1 MKTSKLSI
9 RLLWYITPLVILPL
23 LFLGGF
29 TLTNVTNSTQKQ
41 ADLIMSRFV
50 EQQQQ
55 KVFNYIDSF
64 HSTAKLLSTS
74 PVLND
79 FLSND
84 IHADG
89 SYTRRL
95 GALMDVFA
103 SYSEAYPDIISINL
117 VSASGKSDAYYSNNL
132 TTAPQSYPFFKQVL
146 QSNLRQQQFMVQ
158 NNDGTT
164 NLFFVQRVQSVDYYL
179 KRPQQLGFIV
189 LQVEPSILNTSIL
202 EAPYNNTLNLLL
214 TNDGQILFSSDYSLR
229 GQYIT
234 EHELEQVHDLADVG
248 TLSTIELSSIDK
260 IERMIFAVQMS
271 GGYYFVSTIPKGVL
285 YQSGKAISLITGL
298 IVIISVI
305 TLPILIFV
313 VVRNLLLNP
322 IELLG
327 AASHRVG
334 DGDLSVNLPAHTN
347 DEVGVLFNDFNHMIN
362 QIRHYQEQLEEYKH
376 HLEDKVESRTKALE
390 AMNSQLELAIAQ
402 AEQANQLKSRFLA
415 NMSHE
420 IRTPLTAIMGFTE
433 QLLIND
439 KVVNDK
445 QHLNTI
451 LRNSKHLLELINNIL
466 DLSKIEAEKLAVE
479 QAPLNVV
486 QLVHDIESIIEP
498 LAHDK
503 QLAFSIHY
511 ELPLPRTIYSDMTR
525 LKQILINIA
534 SNAVKFTEQ
543 GNVSICVHYLQ
554 SKQQLEFVVK
564 DTGIG
569 MSEHQIERIFKPFE
583 QADATTTRRFGGTG
597 LGLCISKNLAQLLGG
612 DVTLKSEIGIGS
624 RFAITVDCHINE
636 PKQPL
641 ELLTEQAQLIPE
653 KDPFLSFATSS
664 FDANILV
671 AEDNPDNQLLIKL
684 LLQTWGLEPDMANN
698 GAQAVEMALVND
710 YQLIIMGFTEQLL
723 INDKVVNDKQ
733 HLNTILRNS
742 KHLLELINNILDLSK
757 IEAEKLAVEQ
767 APLNVVQLVH
777 DIESII
783 EPLAHDKQLAFSIHY
798 ELPLPR
804 TIYSDMTRL
813 KQILINIASNAVKF
827 TEQGNVSICV
837 HYLQSKQ
844 QLEFVVKDTGIGM
857 SEHQIERIFKPFEQ
871 ADATTTRR
879 FGGTGLGL
887 CISKNLAQLL
897 GGDVTLKSEIG
908 IGSRFAITVDCHI
921 NEPKQPLELLTEQA
935 QLIPEKDPFLSFATS
950 SFDANIL
957 VAEDNPDN
965 QLLIKLLLQTWGL
978 EPDMANNGAQ
988 AVEMAL
994 VNDYQL
1000 IIMDMQMPVMGG
1012 LEATK
1017 MLRHAAYDG
1026 PIIALTANVMN
1037 HDIDT
1042 YIEAG
1047 CDKALAK
1054 PIDKDALEN
1063 VLVSYLNLEK
1073 DNQNKWDSLLK
1084 SEKFQQINDN
1094 YVANLPS
1101 YLQKVNSLKAS
1112 NDAEALRSVAHS
1124 LKGSA
1129 GCFNFDDIYHS
1140 AALLEENL
1148 LSNDQAQRPTLIV
1161 NLINAIEQTIA
1172 RSKETA

>member
-1 MKTSKLSI
+1 
-9 RLLWYITPLVILPL
+9 
-23 LFLGGF
+23 
-29 TLTNVTNSTQKQ
+29 
-41 ADLIMSRFV
+41 
-50 EQQQQ
+50 
-55 KVFNYIDSF
+55 
-64 HSTAKLLSTS
+64 
-74 PVLND
+74 
-79 FLSND
+79 
-84 IHADG
+84 
-89 SYTRRL
+89 
-95 GALMDVFA
+95 
-103 SYSEAYPDIISINL
+103 
-117 VSASGKSDAYYSNNL
+117 
-132 TTAPQSYPFFKQVL
+132 
-146 QSNLRQQQFMVQ
+146 
-158 NNDGTT
+158 
-164 NLFFVQRVQSVDYYL
+164 
-179 KRPQQLGFIV
+179 
-189 LQVEPSILNTSIL
+189 
-202 EAPYNNTLNLLL
+202 
-214 TNDGQILFSSDYSLR
+214 
-229 GQYIT
+229 
-234 EHELEQVHDLADVG
+234 
-248 TLSTIELSSIDK
+248 
-260 IERMIFAVQMS
+260 MIFAVQMS

-420 IRTPLTAIMGFTE
+420 IRTPLTA
-433 QLLIND
+433 
-439 KVVNDK
+439 
-445 QHLNTI
+445 
-451 LRNSKHLLELINNIL
+451 
-466 DLSKIEAEKLAVE
+466 
-479 QAPLNVV
+479 
-486 QLVHDIESIIEP
+486 
-498 LAHDK
+498 
-503 QLAFSIHY
+503 
-511 ELPLPRTIYSDMTR
+511 
-525 LKQILINIA
+525 
-534 SNAVKFTEQ
+534 
-543 GNVSICVHYLQ
+543 
-554 SKQQLEFVVK
+554 
-564 DTGIG
+564 
-569 MSEHQIERIFKPFE
+569 
-583 QADATTTRRFGGTG
+583 
-597 LGLCISKNLAQLLGG
+597 
-612 DVTLKSEIGIGS
+612 
-624 RFAITVDCHINE
+624 
-636 PKQPL
+636 
-641 ELLTEQAQLIPE
+641 
-653 KDPFLSFATSS
+653 
-664 FDANILV
+664 
-671 AEDNPDNQLLIKL
+671 
-684 LLQTWGLEPDMANN
+684 
-698 GAQAVEMALVND
+698 
-710 YQLIIMGFTEQLL
+710 IMGFTEQLL

-1172 RSKETA
+1172 KSKETA

>member
-50 EQQQQ
+50 DQQQQ

-74 PVLND
+74 PVLSD
-79 FLSND
+79 FLAND
-84 IHADG
+84 VRADG
-89 SYTRRL
+89 NYTRHL

-117 VSASGKSDAYYSNNL
+117 VSSSGKSDAYYSNNL
-132 TTAPQSYPFFKQVL
+132 TTAPKTYPFFNKVL
-146 QSNLRQQQFMVQ
+146 QSNLSQQQFMVQ
-158 NNDGTT
+158 KSDGTT
-164 NLFFVQRVQSVDYYL
+164 SLYFIQRIYSVDYYL

-189 LQVEPSILNTSIL
+189 VHVEPSILNTSIL

-214 TNDGQILFSSDYSLR
+214 TNDGKILFSSDYSMR
-229 GQYIT
+229 GQYIS
-234 EHELEQVHDLADVG
+234 EYELNQVHDLADIG

-271 GGYYFVSTIPKGVL
+271 GGYYYISTIPKGVL

-327 AASHRVG
+327 EASHRVG
-334 DGDLSVNLPAHTN
+334 DGDLLVYLPAHTN
-347 DEVGVLFNDFNHMIN
+347 DEMGILFNDFNHMVN

-390 AMNSQLELAIAQ
+390 AMNSQLELAIEQ

-433 QLLIND
+433 QLLHNVKIT
-439 KVVNDK
+439 NDK
-445 QHLNTI
+445 QHLSTI

-466 DLSKIEAEKLAVE
+466 DLSKIEAEKLAVDE
-479 QAPLNVV
+479 VPLNVV
-486 QLVHDIESIIEP
+486 QLVHDIESIIQP
-498 LAHDK
+498 LAQQK
-503 QLAFSIHY
+503 QLSLGIHY
-511 ELPLPRTIYSDMTR
+511 ELPLPRTIYSDVTR

-534 SNAVKFTEQ
+534 NNAVKFTEQ
-543 GNVSICVHYLQ
+543 GHVSICIHYLAQ
-554 SKQQLEFVVK
+554 SQILEFVIK

-569 MSEHQIERIFKPFE
+569 MSEHQINRVFKPFE

-612 DVTLKSEIGIGS
+612 DVDLQSEVGVGS
-624 RFAITVDCHINE
+624 RFAITVACHLSQA
-636 PKQPL
+636 QPTL
-641 ELLTEQAQLIPE
+641 ELLTDDSQLIPE
-653 KDPFLSFATSS
+653 KDPLLSFATNH

-684 LLQTWGLEPDMANN
+684 LLQTWGLDPD
-698 GAQAVEMALVND
+698 
-710 YQLIIMGFTEQLL
+710 
-723 INDKVVNDKQ
+723 
-733 HLNTILRNS
+733 
-742 KHLLELINNILDLSK
+742 
-757 IEAEKLAVEQ
+757 
-767 APLNVVQLVH
+767 
-777 DIESII
+777 
-783 EPLAHDKQLAFSIHY
+783 
-798 ELPLPR
+798 
-804 TIYSDMTRL
+804 
-813 KQILINIASNAVKF
+813 IAS
-827 TEQGNVSICV
+827 
-837 HYLQSKQ
+837 
-844 QLEFVVKDTGIGM
+844 
-857 SEHQIERIFKPFEQ
+857 
-871 ADATTTRR
+871 
-879 FGGTGLGL
+879 
-887 CISKNLAQLL
+887 
-897 GGDVTLKSEIG
+897 
-908 IGSRFAITVDCHI
+908 
-921 NEPKQPLELLTEQA
+921 
-935 QLIPEKDPFLSFATS
+935 
-950 SFDANIL
+950 
-957 VAEDNPDN
+957 
-965 QLLIKLLLQTWGL
+965 
-978 EPDMANNGAQ
+978 NGAQ

-1042 YIEAG
+1042 YIQAG

-1054 PIDKDALEN
+1054 PIDKDALES
-1063 VLVSYLNLEK
+1063 VLVSYLHLEK

-1084 SEKFQQINDN
+1084 SEKFQQITNN
-1094 YVANLPS
+1094 YLANLPT
-1101 YLQKVNSLKAS
+1101 YLVEIKALQHS
-1112 NDAEALRSVAHS
+1112 DDWEALRSVTHS
-1124 LKGSA
+1124 IKGSS

-1140 AALLEENL
+1140 AGALEDSLKGNNKAPRKE
-1148 LSNDQAQRPTLIV
+1148 
-1161 NLINAIEQTIA
+1161 LINALMAAIE
-1172 RSKETA
+1172 RSINERNK

>member
-64 HSTAKLLSTS
+64 HSTTKLLSTS
-74 PVLND
+74 PVLSD
-79 FLSND
+79 FLAND
-84 IHADG
+84 VRANG
-89 SYTRRL
+89 SYTRQL

-103 SYSEAYPDIISINL
+103 SYSEAYPDIVSINL
-117 VSASGKSDAYYSNNL
+117 VSESGKSDAYYSNNL
-132 TTAPQSYPFFKQVL
+132 TTAPKSYPFLNKVL
-146 QSNLRQQQFMVQ
+146 QSNLSQQQFMDQ
-158 NNDGTT
+158 KSDGTT
-164 NLFFVQRVQSVDYYL
+164 SLYFIQRIYSVDYYL

-189 LQVEPSILNTSIL
+189 VHVEPSILNTSIL

-214 TNDGQILFSSDYSLR
+214 TKDGKILFSSDYSMR
-229 GQYIT
+229 GQYIS
-234 EHELEQVHDLADVG
+234 EYELNRIHDLADIG

-271 GGYYFVSTIPKGVL
+271 GGYYYVSTIPKAVL

-298 IVIISVI
+298 IVLISVI

-347 DEVGVLFNDFNHMIN
+347 DEVGILFNDFNHMVN
-362 QIRHYQEQLEEYKH
+362 QIRHYQQQLEDYKH

-433 QLLIND
+433 QLLHND
-439 KVVNDK
+439 KIANDK
-445 QHLNTI
+445 QHLSTI

-466 DLSKIEAEKLAVE
+466 DLSKIEAEKLAVD
-479 QAPLNVV
+479 QAPINVV

-498 LAHDK
+498 LAKEK
-503 QLAFSIHY
+503 QLTLNINY
-511 ELPLPRTIYSDMTR
+511 ELPLPRTIYSDITR
-525 LKQILINIA
+525 LKQILINVA
-534 SNAVKFTEQ
+534 NNAVKFTEQ
-543 GNVSICVHYLQ
+543 GSVSICVHFHQ
-554 SKQQLEFVVK
+554 KRKMLEFVVT

-569 MSEHQIERIFKPFE
+569 MSENQIKRVFKPFE

-612 DVTLKSEIGIGS
+612 DVVLKSEIGKGS
-624 RFAITVDCHINE
+624 KFSISVSCHLTGRK
-636 PKQPL
+636 PALQ
-641 ELLTEQAQLIPE
+641 LLTDKSQLTPE
-653 KDPFLSFATSS
+653 RDPLLSFATNH

-684 LLQTWGLEPDMANN
+684 LLQTWGLEPD
-698 GAQAVEMALVND
+698 
-710 YQLIIMGFTEQLL
+710 
-723 INDKVVNDKQ
+723 
-733 HLNTILRNS
+733 
-742 KHLLELINNILDLSK
+742 
-757 IEAEKLAVEQ
+757 
-767 APLNVVQLVH
+767 
-777 DIESII
+777 
-783 EPLAHDKQLAFSIHY
+783 
-798 ELPLPR
+798 
-804 TIYSDMTRL
+804 
-813 KQILINIASNAVKF
+813 IAS
-827 TEQGNVSICV
+827 
-837 HYLQSKQ
+837 
-844 QLEFVVKDTGIGM
+844 
-857 SEHQIERIFKPFEQ
+857 
-871 ADATTTRR
+871 
-879 FGGTGLGL
+879 
-887 CISKNLAQLL
+887 
-897 GGDVTLKSEIG
+897 
-908 IGSRFAITVDCHI
+908 
-921 NEPKQPLELLTEQA
+921 
-935 QLIPEKDPFLSFATS
+935 
-950 SFDANIL
+950 
-957 VAEDNPDN
+957 
-965 QLLIKLLLQTWGL
+965 
-978 EPDMANNGAQ
+978 NGAQ

-1037 HDIDT
+1037 HDIGT
-1042 YIEAG
+1042 YLEAG
-1047 CDKALAK
+1047 CDKALGK

-1063 VLVSYLNLEK
+1063 VLVSYLHLEK
-1073 DNQNKWDSLLK
+1073 DNQNKWDNLLK
-1084 SEKFQQINDN
+1084 SEKFQQIADN
-1094 YVANLPS
+1094 YLANLPT
-1101 YLQKVNSLKAS
+1101 YLDEVKTYQRS
-1112 NDAEALRSVAHS
+1112 DDWEALRNVAHS
-1124 LKGSA
+1124 IKGSA

-1140 AALLEENL
+1140 AGALEDSLK
-1148 LSNDQAQRPTLIV
+1148 NDNKIVRDDLIAD
-1161 NLINAIEQTIA
+1161 LITAIENSINNKQV
-1172 RSKETA
+1172 

>member
-64 HSTAKLLSTS
+64 HSTTKLLSTS
-74 PVLND
+74 PVLSD
-79 FLSND
+79 FLAND
-84 IHADG
+84 VRANG
-89 SYTRRL
+89 SYTRQL

-103 SYSEAYPDIISINL
+103 SYSEAYPDIVSINL

-132 TTAPQSYPFFKQVL
+132 TTAPKSYPFLNKVL
-146 QSNLRQQQFMVQ
+146 QSNLSQQQFMDQ
-158 NNDGTT
+158 KSDGTT
-164 NLFFVQRVQSVDYYL
+164 SLYFIQRIYSVDYYL

-189 LQVEPSILNTSIL
+189 VHVEPSILNTSIL

-214 TNDGQILFSSDYSLR
+214 TKDGKILFSSDYSMR
-229 GQYIT
+229 GQYIS
-234 EHELEQVHDLADVG
+234 EYELNRIHDLADIG

-271 GGYYFVSTIPKGVL
+271 GGYYYVSTIPKAVL

-298 IVIISVI
+298 IVLISVI

-347 DEVGVLFNDFNHMIN
+347 DEVGILFNDFNHMVN
-362 QIRHYQEQLEEYKH
+362 QIRHYQQQLEDYKH

-433 QLLIND
+433 QLLHND
-439 KVVNDK
+439 KIANDK
-445 QHLNTI
+445 QHLSTI

-466 DLSKIEAEKLAVE
+466 DLSKIEAEKLAVD
-479 QAPLNVV
+479 QAPINVV

-498 LAHDK
+498 LAKEK
-503 QLAFSIHY
+503 QLTLNINY
-511 ELPLPRTIYSDMTR
+511 ELPLPRTIYSDITR
-525 LKQILINIA
+525 LKQILINVA
-534 SNAVKFTEQ
+534 NNAVKFTEQ
-543 GNVSICVHYLQ
+543 GSVSICVHFHQ
-554 SKQQLEFVVK
+554 KRKMLEFVVT

-569 MSEHQIERIFKPFE
+569 MSENQIKRVFKPFE

-612 DVTLKSEIGIGS
+612 DVVLKSEIGKGS
-624 RFAITVDCHINE
+624 KFSISVSCHLTGRK
-636 PKQPL
+636 PALQ
-641 ELLTEQAQLIPE
+641 LLTDKSQLTPE
-653 KDPFLSFATSS
+653 RDPLLSFATNH

-684 LLQTWGLEPDMANN
+684 LLQTWGLEPD
-698 GAQAVEMALVND
+698 
-710 YQLIIMGFTEQLL
+710 
-723 INDKVVNDKQ
+723 
-733 HLNTILRNS
+733 
-742 KHLLELINNILDLSK
+742 
-757 IEAEKLAVEQ
+757 
-767 APLNVVQLVH
+767 
-777 DIESII
+777 
-783 EPLAHDKQLAFSIHY
+783 
-798 ELPLPR
+798 
-804 TIYSDMTRL
+804 
-813 KQILINIASNAVKF
+813 IAS
-827 TEQGNVSICV
+827 
-837 HYLQSKQ
+837 
-844 QLEFVVKDTGIGM
+844 
-857 SEHQIERIFKPFEQ
+857 
-871 ADATTTRR
+871 
-879 FGGTGLGL
+879 
-887 CISKNLAQLL
+887 
-897 GGDVTLKSEIG
+897 
-908 IGSRFAITVDCHI
+908 
-921 NEPKQPLELLTEQA
+921 
-935 QLIPEKDPFLSFATS
+935 
-950 SFDANIL
+950 
-957 VAEDNPDN
+957 
-965 QLLIKLLLQTWGL
+965 
-978 EPDMANNGAQ
+978 NGAQ

-1012 LEATK
+1012 LEATR

-1037 HDIDT
+1037 HDIGT
-1042 YIEAG
+1042 YLEAG
-1047 CDKALAK
+1047 CDKALGK

-1063 VLVSYLNLEK
+1063 VLVSYLHLEK
-1073 DNQNKWDSLLK
+1073 DNQNKWDNLLK
-1084 SEKFQQINDN
+1084 SEKFQQIADN
-1094 YVANLPS
+1094 YLANLPT
-1101 YLQKVNSLKAS
+1101 YLDEVKTYQRS
-1112 NDAEALRSVAHS
+1112 DDWEALRNVAHS
-1124 LKGSA
+1124 IKGSA

-1140 AALLEENL
+1140 AGALEDSLKSDNKIVR
-1148 LSNDQAQRPTLIV
+1148 DDLIAD
-1161 NLINAIEQTIA
+1161 LITAIENSINNKQV
-1172 RSKETA
+1172 

>member
-710 YQLIIMGFTEQLL
+710 YQLIIM
-723 INDKVVNDKQ
+723 
-733 HLNTILRNS
+733 
-742 KHLLELINNILDLSK
+742 
-757 IEAEKLAVEQ
+757 
-767 APLNVVQLVH
+767 
-777 DIESII
+777 
-783 EPLAHDKQLAFSIHY
+783 
-798 ELPLPR
+798 
-804 TIYSDMTRL
+804 
-813 KQILINIASNAVKF
+813 
-827 TEQGNVSICV
+827 
-837 HYLQSKQ
+837 
-844 QLEFVVKDTGIGM
+844 
-857 SEHQIERIFKPFEQ
+857 
-871 ADATTTRR
+871 
-879 FGGTGLGL
+879 
-887 CISKNLAQLL
+887 
-897 GGDVTLKSEIG
+897 
-908 IGSRFAITVDCHI
+908 
-921 NEPKQPLELLTEQA
+921 
-935 QLIPEKDPFLSFATS
+935 
-950 SFDANIL
+950 
-957 VAEDNPDN
+957 
-965 QLLIKLLLQTWGL
+965 
-978 EPDMANNGAQ
+978 
-988 AVEMAL
+988 
-994 VNDYQL
+994 
-1000 IIMDMQMPVMGG
+1000 DMQMPVMGG

>member
-64 HSTAKLLSTS
+64 HSTTKLLSTS
-74 PVLND
+74 PVLSD
-79 FLSND
+79 FLTND
-84 IHADG
+84 VRANG
-89 SYTRRL
+89 SYTRQL
-95 GALMDVFA
+95 GALVDVFA
-103 SYSEAYPDIISINL
+103 SYSEAYPDIVSINL

-132 TTAPQSYPFFKQVL
+132 TTAPKSYPFLNKVL
-146 QSNLRQQQFMVQ
+146 QSNLSQQQFMDQ
-158 NNDGTT
+158 KSDGTT
-164 NLFFVQRVQSVDYYL
+164 SLYFIQRIYSVDYYL

-189 LQVEPSILNTSIL
+189 VHVEPSILNTSIL

-214 TNDGQILFSSDYSLR
+214 TKDGKILFSSDYSMR
-229 GQYIT
+229 GQYIS
-234 EHELEQVHDLADVG
+234 EYELNRIHDLADIG

-271 GGYYFVSTIPKGVL
+271 GGYYYVSTIPKAVL

-298 IVIISVI
+298 IVLISVI

-347 DEVGVLFNDFNHMIN
+347 DEVGILFNDFNHMVN
-362 QIRHYQEQLEEYKH
+362 QIRHYQQQLEDYKH

-433 QLLIND
+433 QLLHND
-439 KVVNDK
+439 KIANDK
-445 QHLNTI
+445 QHLSTI

-466 DLSKIEAEKLAVE
+466 DLSKIEAEKLAVD
-479 QAPLNVV
+479 QAPINVV

-498 LAHDK
+498 LAKEK
-503 QLAFSIHY
+503 QLTLNINY
-511 ELPLPRTIYSDMTR
+511 ELPLPRTIYSDITR
-525 LKQILINIA
+525 LKQILINVA
-534 SNAVKFTEQ
+534 NNAVKFTEQ
-543 GNVSICVHYLQ
+543 GNVSICVHFHQ
-554 SKQQLEFVVK
+554 KRKMLEFVVT

-569 MSEHQIERIFKPFE
+569 MSENQIKRVFKPFE

-612 DVTLKSEIGIGS
+612 DVVLKSEIGKGS
-624 RFAITVDCHINE
+624 KFSISVSCHLTGRK
-636 PKQPL
+636 PALQ
-641 ELLTEQAQLIPE
+641 LLTDKSQLTPE
-653 KDPFLSFATSS
+653 RDPLLSFATNH

-684 LLQTWGLEPDMANN
+684 LLQTWGLEPD
-698 GAQAVEMALVND
+698 
-710 YQLIIMGFTEQLL
+710 
-723 INDKVVNDKQ
+723 
-733 HLNTILRNS
+733 
-742 KHLLELINNILDLSK
+742 
-757 IEAEKLAVEQ
+757 
-767 APLNVVQLVH
+767 
-777 DIESII
+777 
-783 EPLAHDKQLAFSIHY
+783 
-798 ELPLPR
+798 
-804 TIYSDMTRL
+804 
-813 KQILINIASNAVKF
+813 IAS
-827 TEQGNVSICV
+827 
-837 HYLQSKQ
+837 
-844 QLEFVVKDTGIGM
+844 
-857 SEHQIERIFKPFEQ
+857 
-871 ADATTTRR
+871 
-879 FGGTGLGL
+879 
-887 CISKNLAQLL
+887 
-897 GGDVTLKSEIG
+897 
-908 IGSRFAITVDCHI
+908 
-921 NEPKQPLELLTEQA
+921 
-935 QLIPEKDPFLSFATS
+935 
-950 SFDANIL
+950 
-957 VAEDNPDN
+957 
-965 QLLIKLLLQTWGL
+965 
-978 EPDMANNGAQ
+978 NGAQ

-1012 LEATK
+1012 LEATR

-1037 HDIDT
+1037 HDIGT
-1042 YIEAG
+1042 YLEAG
-1047 CDKALAK
+1047 CDKALGK

-1063 VLVSYLNLEK
+1063 VLVSYLHLEK
-1073 DNQNKWDSLLK
+1073 DNQNKWDNLLK
-1084 SEKFQQINDN
+1084 SEKFQQIADN
-1094 YVANLPS
+1094 YLANLPT
-1101 YLQKVNSLKAS
+1101 YLDEVKTYQRS
-1112 NDAEALRSVAHS
+1112 DDWEALRNVAHS
-1124 LKGSA
+1124 IKGSA

-1140 AALLEENL
+1140 AGALEDSLK
-1148 LSNDQAQRPTLIV
+1148 NDNKIVRDDLIAD
-1161 NLINAIEQTIA
+1161 LITAIENSINNKQV
-1172 RSKETA
+1172 

>member
-64 HSTAKLLSTS
+64 HSTTKLLSTS
-74 PVLND
+74 PVLSD
-79 FLSND
+79 FLAND
-84 IHADG
+84 VRANG
-89 SYTRRL
+89 SYTRQL

-103 SYSEAYPDIISINL
+103 SYSEAYPDIVSINL

-132 TTAPQSYPFFKQVL
+132 TTAPKSYPFLNKVL
-146 QSNLRQQQFMVQ
+146 QSNLSQQQFMDQ
-158 NNDGTT
+158 KSDGTT
-164 NLFFVQRVQSVDYYL
+164 SLYFIQRIYSVDYYL

-189 LQVEPSILNTSIL
+189 VHVEPSILNTSIL

-214 TNDGQILFSSDYSLR
+214 TKDGKILFSSDYSMR
-229 GQYIT
+229 GQYIS
-234 EHELEQVHDLADVG
+234 EYELNRIHDLADIG

-271 GGYYFVSTIPKGVL
+271 GGYYYVSTIPKAVL

-298 IVIISVI
+298 IVLISVI

-347 DEVGVLFNDFNHMIN
+347 DEVGILFNDFNHMVN
-362 QIRHYQEQLEEYKH
+362 QIRHYQQQLEDYKH

-433 QLLIND
+433 QLLHND
-439 KVVNDK
+439 KIANDK
-445 QHLNTI
+445 QHLSTI

-466 DLSKIEAEKLAVE
+466 DLSKIEAEKLAVD
-479 QAPLNVV
+479 QAPINVV

-498 LAHDK
+498 LAKEK
-503 QLAFSIHY
+503 QLTLNINY
-511 ELPLPRTIYSDMTR
+511 ELPLPRTIYSDITR
-525 LKQILINIA
+525 LKQILINVA
-534 SNAVKFTEQ
+534 NNAVKFTEQ
-543 GNVSICVHYLQ
+543 GSVSICVHFHQ
-554 SKQQLEFVVK
+554 KRKMLEFVVT

-569 MSEHQIERIFKPFE
+569 MSENQIKRVFKPFE

-612 DVTLKSEIGIGS
+612 DVVLKSEIGKGS
-624 RFAITVDCHINE
+624 KFSISVSCHLTGRK
-636 PKQPL
+636 PALQ
-641 ELLTEQAQLIPE
+641 LLTDKSQLTPE
-653 KDPFLSFATSS
+653 RDPLLSFATNH

-684 LLQTWGLEPDMANN
+684 LLQTWGLEPD
-698 GAQAVEMALVND
+698 
-710 YQLIIMGFTEQLL
+710 
-723 INDKVVNDKQ
+723 
-733 HLNTILRNS
+733 
-742 KHLLELINNILDLSK
+742 
-757 IEAEKLAVEQ
+757 
-767 APLNVVQLVH
+767 
-777 DIESII
+777 
-783 EPLAHDKQLAFSIHY
+783 
-798 ELPLPR
+798 
-804 TIYSDMTRL
+804 
-813 KQILINIASNAVKF
+813 IAS
-827 TEQGNVSICV
+827 
-837 HYLQSKQ
+837 
-844 QLEFVVKDTGIGM
+844 
-857 SEHQIERIFKPFEQ
+857 
-871 ADATTTRR
+871 
-879 FGGTGLGL
+879 
-887 CISKNLAQLL
+887 
-897 GGDVTLKSEIG
+897 
-908 IGSRFAITVDCHI
+908 
-921 NEPKQPLELLTEQA
+921 
-935 QLIPEKDPFLSFATS
+935 
-950 SFDANIL
+950 
-957 VAEDNPDN
+957 
-965 QLLIKLLLQTWGL
+965 
-978 EPDMANNGAQ
+978 NGAQ

-1012 LEATK
+1012 LEATR

-1037 HDIDT
+1037 HDIGT
-1042 YIEAG
+1042 YLEAG
-1047 CDKALAK
+1047 CDKALGK

-1063 VLVSYLNLEK
+1063 VLVSYLHLEK
-1073 DNQNKWDSLLK
+1073 DNQNKWDNLLK
-1084 SEKFQQINDN
+1084 SEKFQQIADN
-1094 YVANLPS
+1094 YLANLPT
-1101 YLQKVNSLKAS
+1101 YLDEVKTYQRS
-1112 NDAEALRSVAHS
+1112 DDWEALRNVAHS
-1124 LKGSA
+1124 IKGSA

-1140 AALLEENL
+1140 AGALEDSLK
-1148 LSNDQAQRPTLIV
+1148 SNNKIVRDDLIAD
-1161 NLINAIEQTIA
+1161 LITAIENSINNKQV
-1172 RSKETA
+1172 

>member
-64 HSTAKLLSTS
+64 HSTTKLLSTS
-74 PVLND
+74 PVLSD
-79 FLSND
+79 FLAND
-84 IHADG
+84 VHVNG
-89 SYTRRL
+89 NYTRRL

-132 TTAPQSYPFFKQVL
+132 TTAPKSYPFMDKVL
-146 QSNLRQQQFMVQ
+146 QSNLSQQQFMEQ
-158 NNDGTT
+158 ESDGTT
-164 NLFFVQRVQSVDYYL
+164 NLYFIQRIYSVDYYL

-189 LQVEPSILNTSIL
+189 LHVEPSILNTSIL

-214 TNDGQILFSSDYSLR
+214 TKDGKILFSSDYSMR
-229 GQYIT
+229 GQYIS
-234 EHELEQVHDLADVG
+234 EYELNKIHDLADIG

-271 GGYYFVSTIPKGVL
+271 GGYYYVSTIPKALL

-334 DGDLSVNLPAHTN
+334 DGDLAVVLPAHTN
-347 DEVGVLFNDFNHMIN
+347 DEVGVLFNDFNHMVS
-362 QIRHYQEQLEEYKH
+362 QIRHYQEQVEEYKH

-390 AMNSQLELAIAQ
+390 AMNSQLELAIKQ

-433 QLLIND
+433 QLLHND
-439 KVVNDK
+439 RITNDK
-445 QHLNTI
+445 QHLSTI

-466 DLSKIEAEKLAVE
+466 DLSKIEAEKLAVD
-479 QAPLNVV
+479 QSPINVV
-486 QLVHDIESIIEP
+486 QLVHDIESIIQP
-498 LAHDK
+498 LAQEK
-503 QLAFSIHY
+503 QLTLNIDY
-511 ELPLPRTIYSDMTR
+511 QLPLPRTIFSDITR

-534 SNAVKFTEQ
+534 NNAVKFTEQ
-543 GNVSICVHYLQ
+543 GSVSICVHYH
-554 SKQQLEFVVK
+554 KQKQMIEFVII

-569 MSEHQIERIFKPFE
+569 MSSHQIERVFRPFE
-583 QADATTTRRFGGTG
+583 QADTTTTRRFGGTG

-612 DVTLKSEIGIGS
+612 DVALQSEVGVGS
-624 RFAITVDCHINE
+624 RFAINVACHLTGKTPE
-636 PKQPL
+636 L
-641 ELLTEQAQLIPE
+641 ELLTEQSQLTPE
-653 KDPFLSFATSS
+653 KDPLLSFASNH

-684 LLQTWGLEPDMANN
+684 LLQTWGLEPD
-698 GAQAVEMALVND
+698 
-710 YQLIIMGFTEQLL
+710 
-723 INDKVVNDKQ
+723 
-733 HLNTILRNS
+733 
-742 KHLLELINNILDLSK
+742 
-757 IEAEKLAVEQ
+757 
-767 APLNVVQLVH
+767 
-777 DIESII
+777 
-783 EPLAHDKQLAFSIHY
+783 
-798 ELPLPR
+798 
-804 TIYSDMTRL
+804 
-813 KQILINIASNAVKF
+813 IAS
-827 TEQGNVSICV
+827 
-837 HYLQSKQ
+837 
-844 QLEFVVKDTGIGM
+844 
-857 SEHQIERIFKPFEQ
+857 
-871 ADATTTRR
+871 
-879 FGGTGLGL
+879 
-887 CISKNLAQLL
+887 
-897 GGDVTLKSEIG
+897 
-908 IGSRFAITVDCHI
+908 
-921 NEPKQPLELLTEQA
+921 
-935 QLIPEKDPFLSFATS
+935 
-950 SFDANIL
+950 
-957 VAEDNPDN
+957 
-965 QLLIKLLLQTWGL
+965 
-978 EPDMANNGAQ
+978 NGAQ

-1037 HDIDT
+1037 HDIGT
-1042 YIEAG
+1042 YLEAG
-1047 CDKALAK
+1047 CDKALGK
-1054 PIDKDALEN
+1054 PIDKDALES
-1063 VLVSYLNLEK
+1063 VLVSYLHLEK
-1073 DNQNKWDSLLK
+1073 DNQNKWDSLLE
-1084 SEKFQQINDN
+1084 SDDFLRIADN
-1094 YVANLPS
+1094 YLANLPT
-1101 YLQKVNSLKAS
+1101 YLVEIKALQHTDDYKTLQS
-1112 NDAEALRSVAHS
+1112 IAHS
-1124 LKGSA
+1124 IKGSA

-1140 AALLEENL
+1140 AGALEDNL
-1148 LSNDQAQRPTLIV
+1148 KSNKKMPDNALIDTLIA
-1161 NLINAIEQTIA
+1161 AIELSISQ
-1172 RSKETA
+1172 RNKQV